1 MDGQFTTLLDQVL
14 FLLSREKGN
23 LRAVA
28 AASGVPYSTLAK
40 LSAGSVSDPRF
51 STVHA
56 LHDYFERH
64 RGPLVSRDSIGSR
77 HASTV

>member
-28 AASGVPYSTLAK
+28 AASGVPYSTLTK
-40 LSAGSVSDPRF
+40 LSSGSVTDPRF
-51 STVHA
+51 STVNA
-56 LHDYFERH
+56 LHDYFERL
-64 RGPLVSRDSIGSR
+64 RSPRESRDSIDSR
-77 HASTV
+77 HTSTV